1 VSLAEN
7 LDSIQQ
13 RIRAACQ
20 RAGREPNSVALLA
33 VAKTHPPEA
42 VAAAAALGLSLFG
55 ENKVQRPGRK
65 SRFARDGCAGISSGI
80 CRATSAATPLSYSR

>member
-1 VSLAEN
+1 MSLAEN

-20 RAGREPNSVALLA
+20 RAGREPASVALLA

-42 VAAAAALGLSLFG
+42 VAAAANLGLLLFG
-55 ENKVQRPGRK
+55 ENKVQE
-65 SRFARDGCAGISSGI
+65 ARAKI
-80 CRATSAATPLSYSR
+80 PLCP